1 MLFATLM
8 KMFDC
13 RNNTSQIVRLF
24 EIEYNQEYRT
34 MRKTLGR
41 QPTEQEAMIA
51 MAQ

>member
-13 RNNTSQIVRLF
+13 RNNTSQMVRLF
-24 EIEYNQEYRT
+24 EIEYNTEYRT
-34 MRKTLGR
+34 MKRVLGR
-41 QPTEQEAMIA
+41 QPTDKEAMIA